1 MLILQ
6 EKTKW
11 DGKMNFKHAVGT
23 ALLGLALSSAP
34 NSAQAAN
41 AQQPELEK
49 AAIAQVF
56 GKSLPPVGY
65 VQFCARGEAE
75 CLQKGEDGKR
85 IAMSPENWNMLNQ
98 VNTYVNG
105 KIKPESDLQL
115 YHVAEMWAYPTSSGD
130 CEDYVL
136 LKKRYLQGMGF
147 AADNLLITVLLDEKG
162 EGHAVLTVASD
173 GGDFILDNRREDVL
187 RWDQTAYKFLKRQ
200 SQADPKQWVSLQ
212 KNDTQVQVSSKRN

>member
-1 MLILQ
+1 
-6 EKTKW
+6 
-11 DGKMNFKHAVGT
+11 MNMKHAVGT
-23 ALLGLALSSAP
+23 ALLGLALFSSPSLALEV
-34 NSAQAAN
+34 NAAQ
-41 AQQPELEK
+41 PDLGT
-49 AAIAQVF
+49 AAIAQVY

-65 VQFCARGEAE
+65 VQFCARGEEE
-75 CLQKGEDGKR
+75 CLQKGGNGQR

-105 KIKPESDLQL
+105 KIKPESDLDY
-115 YHVAEMWAYPTSSGD
+115 YHVAEMWAYPTTSGD

-147 AADNLLITVLLDEKG
+147 AADDLLITVLLDEKG

-173 GGDFILDNRREDVL
+173 GGDFILDNRREDIL

-200 SQADPKQWVSLQ
+200 SQADPRQWVSLQ
-212 KNDTQVQVSSKRN
+212 QHGTQILVSSKSN